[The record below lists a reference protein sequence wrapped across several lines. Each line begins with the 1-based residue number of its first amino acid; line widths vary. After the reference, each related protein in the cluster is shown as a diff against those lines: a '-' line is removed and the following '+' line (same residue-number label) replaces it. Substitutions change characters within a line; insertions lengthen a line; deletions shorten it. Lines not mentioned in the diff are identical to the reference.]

1 MFTEYVYFWPYATP
15 LALMFNYSLKPPQ
28 IMILLLWNLQGAD
41 LPVPAG
47 ARLLAAAVPVPPLL
61 RLADGLHP
69 PPRRRRHSLACRRPQ
84 GRRRSRLLRRPRR
97 PRRQAHPG
105 SAEEGSSGGGGDVE
119 ISGELRAGLLPVPER
134 QDPPHYITFKCLT
147 LHYVHCYTTL
157 HCVGTCPPPP
167 PVCLSHSFPRRPTED
182 LVPGFL

>member
-69 PPRRRRHSLACRRPQ
+69 PPRRGLHHSLACRRPQ

-119 ISGELRAGLLPVPER
+119 IRGEL
-134 QDPPHYITFKCLT
+134 
-147 LHYVHCYTTL
+147 
-157 HCVGTCPPPP
+157 
-167 PVCLSHSFPRRPTED
+167 
-182 LVPGFL
+182 